1 MRRIRV
7 EEGQDLKVSCN
18 GFNVSTESGATGLLR
33 TAGNMILSTSMLNQ
47 INEARAN
54 SPKEP
59 WTQILI
65 GHYQLLSLVAMNAS
79 PDVFE
84 EVATKAKLTR
94 FIGHFKDIFSEL
106 TTKPIWT
113 KTGVLSNVDDA
124 FLQAII
130 SFCRHAAFIKLFV
143 RDNSKSGLKVLA
155 DLCAARNAPD
165 MFGAPVA
172 ESVVGIVYNIMF
184 VVGRQGTE
192 VPAIVKVI
200 ESSGMLS
207 QVIRAIT
214 VPPNGPDGLSQCL
227 LIIDWFYKCRRQ
239 KEASFRISIG
249 GCPNS
254 CPFWT

>member
-1 MRRIRV
+1 MDADIDRSLPAFELGRNECLPWRFRRSSHK
-7 EEGQDLKVSCN
+7 GKVDK
-18 GFNVSTESGATGLLR
+18 
-33 TAGNMILSTSMLNQ
+33 IY
-47 INEARAN
+47 RAL
-54 SPKEP
+54 
-59 WTQILI
+59 QRHL
-65 GHYQLLSLVAMNAS
+65 
-79 PDVFE
+79 
-84 EVATKAKLTR
+84 
-94 FIGHFKDIFSEL
+94 SEL

-172 ESVVGIVYNIMF
+172 ESVVDIVYNIMF

-254 CPFWT
+254 CPFWTWWLQGHTESIGDVSSRHLADGIISV